1 MASKSCACSSASRA
15 CAGAYSHS
23 VVENG
28 VNSVLLLCGIGNQLI
43 SSVGQRAVKY
53 AVFHKVSGAEIEAVG
68 RLAVDGSG
76 KLMQVFGIGK
86 HSVAYRLNLFL
97 SESKAFETGS
107 VERTVAE
114 THNVGQ
120 FD

>member
-1 MASKSCACSSASRA
+1 
-15 CAGAYSHS
+15 
-23 VVENG
+23 
-28 VNSVLLLCGIGNQLI
+28 
-43 SSVGQRAVKY
+43 
-53 AVFHKVSGAEIEAVG
+53 
-68 RLAVDGSG
+68 
-76 KLMQVFGIGK
+76 MQVFGIGK